1 MDLKD
6 QRVDYN
12 KFELLENQAGN
23 NPFDLFARWFE
34 DAKQTEPEPNI
45 MTISTVNNNHPQTR
59 IVLLKEVL
67 NQEFIFYTNYL
78 SAKGKALEQ
87 NPNISIL
94 FFWGQQQRQ
103 VRIDGTA
110 YKVSAEMSDE
120 YFYSRPVESQIG
132 AIASTQSA
140 PMKNREEL
148 DTKYQELTE
157 YYKSNPIKR
166 PDHWGGYAIKPHT
179 FEFWQGR
186 ASRLHDRLIF
196 SAQNDQWVRSRL
208 YP

>member
-12 KFELLENQAGN
+12 KFELLEDHAGN

-45 MTISTVNNNHPQTR
+45 MTISTADNNHPQTR

-67 NQEFIFYTNYL
+67 NEEFIFYTNYL
-78 SAKGKALEQ
+78 SAKGKALAQ

-110 YKVSAEMSDE
+110 TKVSADMSDE

-157 YYKSNPIKR
+157 FYKSNPIKR
-166 PDHWGGYAIKPHT
+166 PEHWGGYAIKPHT

-186 ASRLHDRLIF
+186 ASRLHDRLVYTD
-196 SAQNDQWVRSRL
+196 QNGQWVRSRL